1 MIEDFE
7 RAVSAEE
14 GAKLIVQVKEWVCG
28 EEVEQLTLYVFT
40 CKCCLIL
47 YSLGPKP
54 HLEFFIIDIWLK
66 REKGI

>member
-28 EEVEQLTLYVFT
+28 GSGCEEVEQLSLCVFT

-47 YSLGPKP
+47 YYEFIGP
-54 HLEFFIIDIWLK
+54 
-66 REKGI
+66 